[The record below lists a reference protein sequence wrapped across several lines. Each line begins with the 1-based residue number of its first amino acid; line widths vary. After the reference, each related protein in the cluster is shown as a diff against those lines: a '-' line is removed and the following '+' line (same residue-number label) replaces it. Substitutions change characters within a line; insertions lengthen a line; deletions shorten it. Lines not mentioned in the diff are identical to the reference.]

1 MDRESLLRM
10 AREAKMR
17 LALLSPI
24 ARQALADDTDWH
36 GARMAGYRSRP

>member
-1 MDRESLLRM
+1 MSREEMLQM

-17 LALLSPI
+17 LALLSPS